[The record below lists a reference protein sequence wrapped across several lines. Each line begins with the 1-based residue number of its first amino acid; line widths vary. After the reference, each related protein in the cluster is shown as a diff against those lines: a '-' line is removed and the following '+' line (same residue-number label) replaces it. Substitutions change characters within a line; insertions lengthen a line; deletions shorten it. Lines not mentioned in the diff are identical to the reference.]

1 MCANSLQS
9 CPTLCNPMDC
19 CKACQASLSF
29 TISQSL
35 LKLMYVESIRP
46 SNHLILCHSILL
58 LPASGSFQM
67 SQFFATG
74 GRSIGFS
81 ASAPVLPMNIQD
93 WFPLWWTGLIS
104 LQSKGLNKSFLQH
117 HSLKASNFQ
126 YSGFFMVRVSH
137 PYMTT
142 GKTIALTIQTFV
154 SESKVI
160 ETDICFFL
168 LVPPLIFIT
177 LWGILSY
184 PPFHRWRNRN
194 SEIHLL
200 KVLFPVKKSLN

>member
-1 MCANSLQS
+1 MPGFPVLHYLPEFAQTHVCWVDKAIQPSHPLSFYSPPASIRVFSNESV
-9 CPTLCNPMDC
+9 LCNRWL
-19 CKACQASLSF
+19 KYWIFSF
-29 TISQSL
+29 S
-35 LKLMYVESIRP
+35 
-46 SNHLILCHSILL
+46 
-58 LPASGSFQM
+58 
-67 SQFFATG
+67 
-74 GRSIGFS
+74 
-81 ASAPVLPMNIQD
+81 PVLPMNIQD

-160 ETDICFFL
+160 ETDLCFFL